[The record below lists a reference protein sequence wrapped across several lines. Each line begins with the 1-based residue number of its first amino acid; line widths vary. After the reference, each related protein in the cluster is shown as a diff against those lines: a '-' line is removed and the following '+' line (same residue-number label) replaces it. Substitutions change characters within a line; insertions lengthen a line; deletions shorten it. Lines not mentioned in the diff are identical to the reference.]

1 MYFTHEIMLK
11 YMQQSVAKKGKQM
24 RVTNRQIAEM
34 FNEIA
39 DLIDIDGE
47 NPFRV
52 RAYRNAARTI
62 LSYPRSMAELVEE
75 GFDLS
80 SLRGI
85 GKELAKKITEI
96 VQTGRLAYLEKLKKN
111 HPPQLETLLK
121 IPGLGPGRVRLLHEL
136 LHINS
141 VKDLEHAL
149 ESGKVQKVPGFGPK
163 LIEKI
168 TAGVKKHRYEEKRY
182 RIDEA
187 EETAE
192 WLRERLLEAA
202 GVEEVQVAGSI
213 RRCKETV
220 HDIDMVAS
228 TTLESDIM
236 ERFTSLDEVTRIIMK
251 GPTRSSIRLSNGMS
265 VDLRAV
271 PKEEYGATL
280 HHFTGSKAHNI
291 ALRKMAKERNM
302 KINEYG
308 IYKGEKRLG
317 GEKES
322 DIYTHLG
329 LDYIEPEMR
338 ENRGEIALAQK
349 HALPSL
355 ITLSDIRGDL
365 HMHTRYSD
373 GMNTIEEM
381 VRAAMEKGYEYIA
394 VTDHTKH
401 LSVAHGL
408 DEKRLREQL
417 EEIDALNEALKGIT
431 ILKSAEVD
439 ILEDGTLDL
448 PDEILSELD
457 LAVCGIHYKFNL
469 SREKQTKRIL
479 KAMEHPAFT
488 ILAHPTGRLI
498 NLREP
503 YAVDMEAVIRAA
515 KARGCILEL
524 NAQPDR
530 LDLNDRHCKMAK
542 EAGVP
547 VAVSTDAHSVQN
559 LELMRYG
566 IGQARRGWLE
576 KADVVNTKN
585 LKELKKLLNE
595 IKR

>member
-1 MYFTHEIMLK
+1 M
-11 YMQQSVAKKGKQM
+11 QSVSEKGKQM

-62 LSYPRSMAELVEE
+62 LTYPRSMAELVEE

-80 SLRGI
+80 SLHGI

-96 VQTGRLAYLEKLKKN
+96 VQTGRLTYLEKLKRS

-187 EETAE
+187 EETAL
-192 WLRERLLEAA
+192 WLRERLLEAK
-202 GVEEVQVAGSI
+202 GVKEVRVAGSI
-213 RRCKETV
+213 RRRKETV

-228 TTLESDIM
+228 ADIESDIM
-236 ERFTSLDEVTRIIMK
+236 EKFTSLEEVTRIIMK
-251 GPTRSSIRLSNGMS
+251 GPTRSSVRLNNGMS
-265 VDLRAV
+265 VDLRVV
-271 PKEEYGATL
+271 PPEEYGATL

-291 ALRKMAKERNM
+291 ALRKMAKERKM

-308 IYKGEKRLG
+308 IYKEGKRVG
-317 GEKES
+317 GERET

-338 ENRGEIALAQK
+338 ENRGEIALAQN
-349 HALPSL
+349 HALPKL
-355 ITLSDIRGDL
+355 IELSDIQGDL

-373 GMNTIEEM
+373 GMDTIEEM
-381 VRAAMEKGYEYIA
+381 ARAAIKRGYAYIA
-394 VTDHTKH
+394 ITDHTKH
-401 LSVAHGL
+401 LTVAHGL

-417 EEIDALNEALKGIT
+417 EEIDRLNDTLKEIT

-439 ILEDGTLDL
+439 ILEDGSLDL

-469 SREKQTKRIL
+469 SEEKQTRRIC

-488 ILAHPTGRLI
+488 IFAHPTGRLI

-547 VAVSTDAHSVQN
+547 IAISTDAHSVQN
-559 LELMRYG
+559 LDLMRYG

-576 KADVVNTKN
+576 KENVVNTGS
-585 LKELKKLLNE
+585 LEALMELIQT
-595 IKR
+595 IKG